1 MVLVSGDT
9 TMVCGVLPPDGGC
22 DLSVVDELARLQLAA
37 QRLGCSI
44 VLRGVGVE
52 LAELL
57 DFAGLADVL
66 PAAGEDGREIV
77 GKPEGGKQGGVEE
90 GMKSGDPV
98 SGDLD
103 HLE

>member
-9 TMVCGVLPPDGGC
+9 TMVCGVLPPDGGY

-37 QRLGCSI
+37 RRLGCSI

-57 DFAGLADVL
+57 NFAGLADVL
-66 PAAGEDGREIV
+66 PAVEDGREI
-77 GKPEGGKQGGVEE
+77 GGKAECGKQRGVEE
-90 GMKSGDPV
+90 GMESGDPV
-98 SGDLD
+98 PGDLE
-103 HLE
+103 HLD

>member
-1 MVLVSGDT
+1 MILVSGDT

-37 QRLGCSI
+37 RRLGGSI

-57 DFAGLADVL
+57 EFAGLADIL
-66 PAAGEDGREIV
+66 PAVVEDGGEI
-77 GKPEGGKQGGVEE
+77 GRKAECGKQRGIEE
-90 GMKSGDPV
+90 GMKTGDPV
-98 SGDLD
+98 PGDLD

>member
-9 TMVCGVLPPDGGC
+9 TVVCGVLHPNGGF

-37 QRLGCSI
+37 RRLGCSI

-57 DFAGLADVL
+57 DFAGLTDVL
-66 PAAGEDGREIV
+66 PTDVEGGRDIG
-77 GKPEGGKQGGVEE
+77 GKAKGGKQCGIEEGVEP
-90 GMKSGDPV
+90 GDPIA
-98 SGDLD
+98 
-103 HLE
+103 